1 LGLVIVG
8 REVRRGSQQLA
19 TTLLACVNETIPLST
34 V

>member
-19 TTLLACVNETIPLST
+19 SALLACVNETIPLSA